1 MHLDIKNMIGLGS
14 DNASVMVGI
23 NNGVHAILK
32 VDNSNLILKDVFV
45 IRCN

>member
-1 MHLDIKNMIGLGS
+1 MIGLRS

-32 VDNSNLILKDVFV
+32 EDNPNLIL
-45 IRCN
+45 IRCICHSLN